1 MGIQNVLIEGVSGTG
16 KTTIAEE
23 LQRRGY
29 HVVHGDRE
37 LAYRGD
43 PLTGLPLPGPIP
55 AGVPDPIAWVHE
67 HHIWDIDKLK
77 AHLADDHA
85 PITFF
90 CGGAR
95 NFPDFVDLFDTVFVL
110 DVDRETLERRLALR
124 PADEFGGNPAE
135 RDLIMQLHA
144 TKADIPSNAISIDA
158 TAPLALVVD
167 TILSQCRPS
176 AT

>member
-16 KTTIAEE
+16 KTSVAEE

-43 PLTGLPLPGPIP
+43 PQTGLPLPGPIP
-55 AGVPDPIAWVHE
+55 EGVADPIAWVHE
-67 HHIWDIDKLK
+67 HHVWDIDKLK
-77 AHLADDHA
+77 AHLGDHRS

-95 NFPDFVDLFDTVFVL
+95 NFPSFIDLFDMVFVL
-110 DVDRETLERRLALR
+110 DVDRATLESRLSAR
-124 PADEFGGNPAE
+124 PEDEFGGNPAE
-135 RDLIMQLHA
+135 RDLIMRLHA
-144 TKADIPSNAISIDA
+144 TKVDVPSNAISIDA
-158 TAPLALVVD
+158 TAPLAQVVD
-167 TILSQCRPS
+167 TILSRYRP
-176 AT
+176 TTP